1 MSTTSKVLIGI
12 GLLFG
17 FALVV
22 GGLSAAPPVAEKKAV
37 YGESKPVGPYSPGID
52 VGGTVYLAGQ
62 IGITSGKMVEG
73 GIEAETHQLMK
84 NAAAVLKNAGL
95 DFGNVAK
102 TTVFLTDIKD
112 FQAMNGVYA
121 TYFEGTIPP
130 ARSTVAV
137 TSLAAGAVVEIDF
150 IAVR

>member
-1 MSTTSKVLIGI
+1 
-12 GLLFG
+12 
-17 FALVV
+17 
-22 GGLSAAPPVAEKKAV
+22 
-37 YGESKPVGPYSPGID
+37 
-52 VGGTVYLAGQ
+52 
-62 IGITSGKMVEG
+62 MVEG

-102 TTVFLTDIKD
+102 TTVFLADIND

-121 TYFEGTIPP
+121 TYFEDTIPA

-137 TSLAAGAVVEIDF
+137 QPSP
-150 IAVR
+150 